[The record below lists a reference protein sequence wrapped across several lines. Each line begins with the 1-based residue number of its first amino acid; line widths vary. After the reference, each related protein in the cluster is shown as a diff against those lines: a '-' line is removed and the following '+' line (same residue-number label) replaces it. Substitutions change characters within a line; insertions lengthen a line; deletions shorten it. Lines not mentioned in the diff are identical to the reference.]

1 MLILIITSPKQD
13 PIGIIE
19 IDKKGQ
25 TIARTTERDLGIV
38 NMIEI
43 NHITL
48 ENHHSPDITKTKM
61 GENTNPT
68 NVIRHALVIPLNR
81 IEIDPMTDIET
92 LQEIDTETT
101 DQETDLTREI
111 ETPIEIETV
120 IIEVIHETEID
131 PIQNPIPDPIP
142 ETGEKIL
149 QPTLHIKVRRG
160 IIVPPL
166 KPKQSTLF

>member
-13 PIGIIE
+13 LIGIIE

-25 TIARTTERDLGIV
+25 TTARTTERDLGIV

-43 NHITL
+43 NHTTL
-48 ENHHSPDITKTKM
+48 ENHHNPDITKAKM
-61 GENTNPT
+61 GENINPT
-68 NVIRHALVIPLNR
+68 TVIRHALVIPLNR

-101 DQETDLTREI
+101 DQEIDLTREI
-111 ETPIEIETV
+111 KIPIETENV
-120 IIEVIHETEID
+120 IIEVIHETD
-131 PIQNPIPDPIP
+131 PTQNPIPDPIP

-149 QPTLHIKVRRG
+149 QPTSHIKVRRE
-160 IIVPPL
+160 ITVLPL
-166 KPKQSTLF
+166 RPKQSTLC

>member
-1 MLILIITSPKQD
+1 MQILITTSPNQD
-13 PIGIIE
+13 LIGTIE

-48 ENHHSPDITKTKM
+48 ENHHSPDITKAKM
-61 GENTNPT
+61 GENTNHT

-81 IEIDPMTDIET
+81 IEIDPMTDIEI
-92 LQEIDTETT
+92 LREIDTATT
-101 DQETDLTREI
+101 DQEIDLTREI
-111 ETPIEIETV
+111 EIPIEIETV

-131 PIQNPIPDPIP
+131 PTQNPIPDPIP
-142 ETGEKIL
+142 ETGETIL

-160 IIVPPL
+160 IIVQPL